1 MRYEKSNSID
11 KYFKSIRHLNPL
23 TKEEESELATEIQ
36 KGCKKS
42 LNKLIEHNLKI
53 VVTIANKNMGRGIQV
68 DDLIQQ
74 GNIGLL
80 EAGLR
85 FKPNSGIRFASFAST
100 RILKLMNHLIDQC
113 GRVVRIPVNQE
124 YERYLSLKR
133 GEEVENIKPV
143 LLDDFIKG
151 DQNKTME
158 DIIFL
163 DIESD
168 SGEDINVETY
178 MSILNDREREVINRT
193 YGLTDKRMTQKEI
206 AEILGV
212 SNVTISNI
220 KKRAINKMKKL
231 HKIKLN
237 TYE

>member
-143 LLDDFIKG
+143 
-151 DQNKTME
+151 
-158 DIIFL
+158 
-163 DIESD
+163 
-168 SGEDINVETY
+168 
-178 MSILNDREREVINRT
+178 
-193 YGLTDKRMTQKEI
+193 
-206 AEILGV
+206 
-212 SNVTISNI
+212 
-220 KKRAINKMKKL
+220 
-231 HKIKLN
+231 
-237 TYE
+237 

>member
-80 EAGLR
+80 EAGVR